1 MDTEKKIIDE
11 MINFFKKYDDG
22 EITFKQF
29 IENHIENTKN
39 TIYLN
44 GNQKLLEN
52 YNQILQLKKD
62 IESQLNENVN

>member
-39 TIYLN
+39 IIYSN
-44 GNQKLLEN
+44 GIKKLEGN
-52 YNQILQLKKD
+52 YNQIIQLKSD
-62 IESQLNENVN
+62 FESKLKENKY